1 MIIVHNIIFWFKT
14 QRDVSLHVTNNTK
27 ILPAIWHTCD
37 SPERGKGHWGESFD
51 QDVRSQQYFRILWT
65 DEWGFRCIETTRR
78 DYKYKF
84 VYTYTAYI
92 YITIFI
98 IMNCVNCVVETLNK
112 KWRGQ
117 GSVDRSRPELLN
129 VISKLDWR
137 NSAMLF
143 IITLMVIYHQRSY
156 IYPSTALVS
165 YEFWNWLNH
174 SCHPCFTYTR
184 SKLCRLCSYFI
195 LSQTKEWHDSRT
207 TRFVL
212 PAVRPGV

>member
-1 MIIVHNIIFWFKT
+1 M
-14 QRDVSLHVTNNTK
+14 SLHVSNNTK

-51 QDVRSQQYFRILWT
+51 QDVRSQQYFRILWM
-65 DEWGFRCIETTRR
+65 GNQVHRNYSARLYIHILH
-78 DYKYKF
+78 
-84 VYTYTAYI
+84 I
-92 YITIFI
+92 YITFFI
-98 IMNCVNCVVETLNK
+98 IMNCVVETLNK

>member
-1 MIIVHNIIFWFKT
+1 MCHSTFQTIQTYYQPSDTRVTH
-14 QRDVSLHVTNNTK
+14 QR
-27 ILPAIWHTCD
+27 
-37 SPERGKGHWGESFD
+37 GEKDTGGNHLTRMCAHS
-51 QDVRSQQYFRILWT
+51 SISESY
-65 DEWGFRCIETTRR
+65 EWGFRCIETTRR

-84 VYTYTAYI
+84 VYTY
-92 YITIFI
+92 ITFFI
-98 IMNCVNCVVETLNK
+98 IMNCVVETLNK

-143 IITLMVIYHQRSY
+143 IITLMVIYHQRNY
-156 IYPSTALVS
+156 IYLSTALVS

-184 SKLCRLCSYFI
+184 SKLCRLYSYFI

-212 PAVRPGV
+212 PAVRTVRHPRTHARQ